1 MMLTAE
7 AIIRTEHPDRY
18 LARLREHAGKMGR
31 HSGHWAR
38 HRQAGHAPP
47 EIRAADWSDLSG
59 TVTLNWGRWTA
70 RAGQDV
76 ITLQAEAADAQSLQ
90 RITDMLTM
98 RLQAFGRRERLT
110 VTWQP
115 AGPSAAGPDPAG

>member
-1 MMLTAE
+1 MCK
-7 AIIRTEHPDRY
+7 RPK
-18 LARLREHAGKMGR
+18 HA
-31 HSGHWAR
+31 
-38 HRQAGHAPP
+38 APVSLLP
-47 EIRAADWSDLSG
+47 
-59 TVTLNWGRWTA
+59 
-70 RAGQDV
+70 
-76 ITLQAEAADAQSLQ
+76 AQSLQ